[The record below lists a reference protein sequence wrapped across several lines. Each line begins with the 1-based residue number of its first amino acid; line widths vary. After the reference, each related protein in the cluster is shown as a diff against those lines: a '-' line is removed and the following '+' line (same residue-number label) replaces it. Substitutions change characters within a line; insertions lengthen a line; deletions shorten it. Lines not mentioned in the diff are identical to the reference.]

1 MCVQF
6 PHSAGY
12 LLHRHCLGELSV
24 ARSGELQQLQN
35 RAAYHCVSL
44 SEVMAPRSNNFECDW
59 LIELSDGKLSYN
71 N

>member
-12 LLHRHCLGELSV
+12 LLHRHLLGELSV
-24 ARSGELQQLQN
+24 ARSGELRQLQN
-35 RAAYHCVSL
+35 KAVYHCVSL

-59 LIELSDGKLSYN
+59 LIELSDDKLSYN